1 MFLIINLNKK
11 LVDLVLFLRDMI
23 TPNHYFEERELVF
36 VTQHQKHHSV
46 FPVLNTSLSCQL
58 RVCDQL
64 DTDQF
69 GSFSGEVKR
78 LDTAFQTALSK
89 CDTAQQEFGY
99 DLILASEG
107 SFGSHPSI
115 PFLPSNQ
122 ELLVLKDYKYNF
134 TVSATFTSLETNSS
148 AETISSM
155 NGLEAFAQ
163 KVKFPSHALILK
175 DHQTQFSEV
184 YKGLSD
190 KETLQHT
197 FKALLSKYGKAYVE
211 TDMRACF
218 NPARQKVIA
227 QTAQKLL
234 KQLHSTCP
242 KCRLPGFQ
250 VTSAQKGLKCSACR
264 FPTNSILYQECCCQN
279 CNFVKRNYYPDNR
292 LLSDPAYCNF
302 CNP

>member
-1 MFLIINLNKK
+1 MLSIINLNKY
-11 LVDLVLFLRDMI
+11 LLDLVLFLCFMKI
-23 TPNHYFEERELVF
+23 PNDYFKHRKLVF
-36 VTQHQKHHSV
+36 VTQHQKHIAV
-46 FPVLNTSLSCQL
+46 FPVLEDKLECELVLCNQI
-58 RVCDQL
+58 
-64 DTDQF
+64 DTNQF

-78 LDTAFQTALSK
+78 LNDAYQTAVLK
-89 CDTAQQEFGY
+89 CDTAQQEFGF
-99 DLILASEG
+99 DLVLASEG

-134 TVSATFTSLETNSS
+134 TVSATFTSLETNFS

-163 KVKFPSHALILK
+163 KVKFPSHALIFK
-175 DHQTQFSEV
+175 DRKDQFREV
-184 YKGLSD
+184 HKGIDNQLELE
-190 KETLQHT
+190 KIFEP
-197 FKALLSKYGKAYVE
+197 LLVKHRQAYIE
-211 TDMRACF
+211 TDMRACY
-218 NPARQKVIA
+218 NPTRQKVIA

-242 KCRLPGFQ
+242 KCLLPGFQ
-250 VTSAQKGLKCSACR
+250 VTSVQKGLKCSACR

-279 CNFVKRNYYPDNR
+279 CNFVKRNYYPDDR

>member
-1 MFLIINLNKK
+1 
-11 LVDLVLFLRDMI
+11 MI
-23 TPNHYFEERELVF
+23 TPNHYFNGRELVF
-36 VTQHQKHHSV
+36 VTQHQKHHAV
-46 FPVLNTSLSCQL
+46 FPILSTSLSCQL
-58 RVCDQL
+58 RLCDQL
-64 DTDQF
+64 NTDQF

-78 LDTAFQTALSK
+78 LDSAFQTALSK
-89 CDTAQQEFGY
+89 CDTAQHEFGY

-134 TVSATFTSLETNSS
+134 TASAIFTSLETNFS
-148 AETISSM
+148 AETISSL

-163 KVKFPSHALILK
+163 KVNFPSHALILK

-184 YKGLSD
+184 HKGLTH

-197 FKALLSKYGKAYVE
+197 FKALLSKYGQAYVE
-211 TDMRACF
+211 TDMRACY
-218 NPARQKVIA
+218 NPTRQNVIA
-227 QTAQKLL
+227 RTTQKLV
-234 KQLHSTCP
+234 KQLYSICP
-242 KCRLPGFQ
+242 KCCLPGFR
-250 VTSAQKGLKCSACR
+250 VTSVQKGLKCSACR

-279 CNFVKRNYYPDNR
+279 CNFVKRNYYPDDR